1 MGLKKKR
8 FFPLILKNLFLPASG
23 FWTYKVDLWLFDI
36 GRHVEE
42 AFWSEPLDIYTF
54 LQYCS
59 PLTYILK
66 DIHTVYYHRV
76 SKEEIYQ
83 HLVTERCTTYIEC
96 TIYNHRISIEQTYQ
110 HLVSE

>member
-1 MGLKKKR
+1 MESGKRLALKT
-8 FFPLILKNLFLPASG
+8 FFSLILKNLFLPASG

-59 PLTYILK
+59 PLMYI
-66 DIHTVYYHRV
+66 V
-76 SKEEIYQ
+76 S
-83 HLVTERCTTYIEC
+83 HDVL
-96 TIYNHRISIEQTYQ
+96 
-110 HLVSE
+110 

>member
-42 AFWSEPLDIYTF
+42 AFWSKPLDIYTF

-59 PLTYILK
+59 PLMHMSLGKMLILVGLLK
-66 DIHTVYYHRV
+66 LTQPKPLAPGAG
-76 SKEEIYQ
+76 SPA
-83 HLVTERCTTYIEC
+83 T
-96 TIYNHRISIEQTYQ
+96 
-110 HLVSE
+110 

>member
-59 PLTYILK
+59 PLILNL
-66 DIHTVYYHRV
+66 YF
-76 SKEEIYQ
+76 Q
-83 HLVTERCTTYIEC
+83 WGHLIK
-96 TIYNHRISIEQTYQ
+96 ILTYQ
-110 HLVSE
+110 LFQVTPLSLYL

>member
-1 MGLKKKR
+1 MGLKEKR

-59 PLTYILK
+59 PLLPSAY
-66 DIHTVYYHRV
+66 VYQR
-76 SKEEIYQ
+76 
-83 HLVTERCTTYIEC
+83 
-96 TIYNHRISIEQTYQ
+96 SIEENELL
-110 HLVSE
+110 LVA